1 MIFWPGPLREVLVIF
16 SDILT
21 KKLFV
26 ILGSEMYHN
35 NNIVGKKMEHDIRL
49 YLICPLME
57 LNHPTCSSEWYQ
69 LIAGISVEVSALIIA
84 WVKEVTH

>member
-1 MIFWPGPLREVLVIF
+1 MF

-35 NNIVGKKMEHDIRL
+35 NDIVGKKMLSL
-49 YLICPLME
+49 YGTRYQTVSHL
-57 LNHPTCSSEWYQ
+57 PTDGTKSSNM
-69 LIAGISVEVSALIIA
+69 
-84 WVKEVTH
+84 